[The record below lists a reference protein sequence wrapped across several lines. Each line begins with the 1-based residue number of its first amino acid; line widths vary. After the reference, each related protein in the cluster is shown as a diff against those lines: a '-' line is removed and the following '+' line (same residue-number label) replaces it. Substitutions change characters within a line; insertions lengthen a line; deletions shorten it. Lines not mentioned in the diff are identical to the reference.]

1 LFCNEADLHAHN
13 NEVDSSAELLALIKK
28 AGGAINASEC
38 KGNYGENTGVPNFS
52 PQTNLCFFSSAS
64 RSPSKFDCAKKPWPA
79 SKNKQRLCYCSH
91 NALSRTAPR
100 QNQVQVTGAIEV
112 TVNEPDIILNDPE
125 AKIAFEDAMAAE
137 IASTLGLRSSAVTVT
152 ASKDDSGR
160 RLVRGRRLANDGL
173 LLAYV
178 INALAP
184 ATTAN
189 TTVTADALLNT
200 MKSLNTIS
208 LQSQVN
214 NAVQTAAADAP
225 ALKDVKATDVKL
237 EVIPSILVIK
247 SPSNS
252 SRDEKLD
259 FLAEAHVSG
268 TPVPRAMAFITFMA
282 VFAHFILV
290 ATTSQE

>member
-1 LFCNEADLHAHN
+1 MGRTRCSGEASSTQSAETTTAAPTVTTSSSSSPHPHGCSDADFIGSVVDVPSAEVCAQGCSDYTEPPWLCSTTLSPVGCQHSVWKPSGECRLYRTACSGESSKTSGWYAAGAVKSCDDACAAQGLFCNEADLHAHN

-79 SKNKQRLCYCSH
+79 S
-91 NALSRTAPR
+91 RTAPP
-100 QNQVQVTGAIEV
+100 QNQVQVTGVIEV

-160 RLVRGRRLANDGL
+160 RLMRGRRLANDGL
-173 LLAYV
+173 LLTYV
-178 INALAP
+178 INALA
-184 ATTAN
+184 
-189 TTVTADALLNT
+189 
-200 MKSLNTIS
+200 
-208 LQSQVN
+208 
-214 NAVQTAAADAP
+214 
-225 ALKDVKATDVKL
+225 
-237 EVIPSILVIK
+237 
-247 SPSNS
+247 
-252 SRDEKLD
+252 
-259 FLAEAHVSG
+259 
-268 TPVPRAMAFITFMA
+268 
-282 VFAHFILV
+282 
-290 ATTSQE
+290 